1 MVADVHAAVE
11 ASLPGREE
19 AEPWLHVAPLD
30 FFVCPAPEAY
40 GCLFGG
46 EPNEAGF
53 DPVAEAR
60 GFPENASDELWKTY
74 GACESPSDESHVTLA
89 ELREVD
95 WSETAANPAYLS
107 FGSADGAPNDADL
120 GSGAGRYRRPSE
132 LGELSAE
139 RRDLLTAGERVTWTD
154 DPLYP
159 GENRELARTELTREA
174 ACRRAG
180 WWWVVDELL
189 ERLAAERVFAPEG
202 IRVVAWRG

>member
-1 MVADVHAAVE
+1 MVADVYASVE

-30 FFVCPAPEAY
+30 FFICSAPEAY

-46 EPNEAGF
+46 EPNEVGF
-53 DPVAEAR
+53 DPVAEGR
-60 GFPENASDELWKTY
+60 GFPENASDELCETY
-74 GACESPSDESHVTLA
+74 RVCASPSDESYVTLT

-95 WSETAANPAYLS
+95 WSETAANPVYLS
-107 FGSADGAPNDADL
+107 FGSDGGA
-120 GSGAGRYRRPSE
+120 SGAGTGRYRRSPNLDGLSE
-132 LGELSAE
+132 E
-139 RRDLLTAGERVTWTD
+139 RRGLLAAGERVPWTD
-154 DPLYP
+154 DSLYP
-159 GENRELARTELTREA
+159 DRARDLARTELTREA

-189 ERLAAERVFAPEG
+189 ERLAAEHVFDPEG